1 MDILKRI
8 IRWVRDR
15 RNIGKQQTTS
25 CCVQAEE
32 ACVATDAEPTKYHLT
47 KSSHEV
53 DTLKDYAE
61 RNPNNSRTE
70 SIMRICRERG
80 VEELVHFTSIH
91 NLATIFEYG
100 LLSLDDLE
108 RLEIKYDYND
118 EDRLEGMPNSICLS
132 VSFPNYKM
140 FFKYRKSK
148 SKNYPFVVIS
158 LCKSILWELSCIFC
172 PTNAAQKHISA
183 LLKDSRLM
191 GILSEPEAFEDMFSE
206 KLCRIKTG
214 TGGYVG
220 VPQRLL
226 RLLREGWTG
235 EYIQR
240 AALDIPLHYT
250 TDPQAEVLCLE
261 NIKHDYIKKVYV
273 EDEKVKRELVSHYSN
288 LPVAIEVK
296 SEFFGRRKDYK
307 HWKDF
312 DWV

>member
-1 MDILKRI
+1 
-8 IRWVRDR
+8 
-15 RNIGKQQTTS
+15 
-25 CCVQAEE
+25 
-32 ACVATDAEPTKYHLT
+32 
-47 KSSHEV
+47 
-53 DTLKDYAE
+53 
-61 RNPNNSRTE
+61 
-70 SIMRICRERG
+70 
-80 VEELVHFTSIH
+80 
-91 NLATIFEYG
+91 
-100 LLSLDDLE
+100 
-108 RLEIKYDYND
+108 
-118 EDRLEGMPNSICLS
+118 
-132 VSFPNYKM
+132 
-140 FFKYRKSK
+140 
-148 SKNYPFVVIS
+148 
-158 LCKSILWELSCIFC
+158 
-172 PTNAAQKHISA
+172 
-183 LLKDSRLM
+183 M